1 MSQPVPGNGGFWD
14 VLRKDGLANSTG
26 WLEIDL
32 FGYAR
37 LLIKRLIDGTEV
49 KALEEIVNR
58 CELFYLTWPSLA
70 TS

>member
-1 MSQPVPGNGGFWD
+1 VEDDRGFWD

-37 LLIKRLIDGTEV
+37 LLTERLLAGKEA
-49 KALEEIVNR
+49 KELEEIVSK
-58 CELFYLTWPSLA
+58 CEFLNLT
-70 TS
+70 